1 MQRAEILIRHAAG
14 FLRSDTGKATVGLFG
29 GVLCFCFPQ
38 VPGYAIG
45 SVALY
50 YCIHQ
55 FRPLAAWLYQDI
67 RADLNDDMQAD
78 GSGD

>member
-1 MQRAEILIRHAAG
+1 MQRAETLIRIIAA
-14 FLRSDTGKATVGLFG
+14 FLQSSLGKAAIGLFG

-45 SVALY
+45 SFALY

-55 FRPLAAWLYQDI
+55 FRPVAAWLYENIKQ
-67 RADLNDDMQAD
+67 DLNDDMQVD
-78 GSGD
+78 GGGD